1 MAKPRLSLMQRL
13 VTLCLLIGTASA
25 LSSLRFSAT
34 QADNFVD
41 VTYDGD
47 TKVLT
52 VPQHCRSATCG
63 ANTDR
68 IAALEQ
74 GQMAL
79 DAAQRANTKAINDLV
94 AALSKHQNE
103 AATDAEL
110 ASVKADLERAIRTI
124 SLTAGPKGDKGRQG
138 RQRRGR
144 R

>member
-79 DAAQRANTKAINDLV
+79 DAARKVTGSMPPSAAGLHSSHFND
-94 AALSKHQNE
+94 A
-103 AATDAEL
+103 
-110 ASVKADLERAIRTI
+110 
-124 SLTAGPKGDKGRQG
+124 
-138 RQRRGR
+138 
-144 R
+144 